1 MVIHSDASGRG
12 LGCVLMQRD
21 RVISFASRQL
31 KPHKMNYLTHDL
43 ELAAIIIS
51 HKVWR
56 HYLLG
61 ERVEIFIDHKSLKY
75 LFTQKEL
82 NMHQRRWPELVADYD
97 LDLQYHPR
105 KVNVVPDALSRK
117 LSFMMMT
124 QQKEVQEEIIRLDLE
139 IILPGD
145 IRRLMTLV
153 TQPSLIKKIK

>member
-1 MVIHSDASGRG
+1 MR
-12 LGCVLMQRD
+12 
-21 RVISFASRQL
+21 
-31 KPHKMNYLTHDL
+31 
-43 ELAAIIIS
+43 
-51 HKVWR
+51 
-56 HYLLG
+56 
-61 ERVEIFIDHKSLKY
+61 
-75 LFTQKEL
+75 
-82 NMHQRRWPELVADYD
+82 QRRWLKLMTDYD
-97 LDLQYHPR
+97 LDLQYYPG